1 MAHISVGGS
10 SLNVKLVAK
19 EICGVATSQKT
30 DPFKYGAKIYIGV
43 MVTAIHPVEAV
54 LPYTGRSID
63 HPDLHPNAMLLAVQ
77 LFSMLPQ
84 VSTSCVY
91 FIGYKCI

>member
-1 MAHISVGGS
+1 M
-10 SLNVKLVAK
+10 KLVAK

-30 DPFKYGAKIYIGV
+30 DPFKYGAKIYVGV
-43 MVTAIHPVEAV
+43 MDTAIRPVEAV
-54 LPYTGRSID
+54 LSYTGRSIN
-63 HPDLHPNAMLLAVQ
+63 HPDLHPNAMLLAEQ

-84 VSTSCVY
+84 ASTSCAY